1 MIGKQTLVFGN
12 ISCRYNKGMIIDRF
26 IVEGIYTGK
35 LNSKNQE
42 VI

>member
-1 MIGKQTLVFGN
+1 MIDKQTFIFRN
-12 ISCRYNKGMIIDRF
+12 ISCRYSKCMIIGRF

-42 VI
+42 VL

>member
-1 MIGKQTLVFGN
+1 MIDRKGFIFGN
-12 ISCRYNKGMIIDRF
+12 ISCKYNNCMMIHRF
-26 IVEGIYTGK
+26 IVEGISTGK